1 MMKISNK
8 FPHNITITST
18 NDVFYFSPILTDELG
33 LCYTFNSR
41 ISSYLSP
48 QCVIKSFSLFF
59 LVNFFS
65 ALFTGGNF
73 VGFSFLVSGNLENT
87 SRVKSLEEINYFDGD
102 ASAVTADLSNNVD
115 VTFSPLMLG
124 EVLQS
129 LSKTIS
135 DLLPRS
141 ERVAVDAEADCQ

>member
-1 MMKISNK
+1 VLHIQ
-8 FPHNITITST
+8 
-18 NDVFYFSPILTDELG
+18 
-33 LCYTFNSR
+33 
-41 ISSYLSP
+41 LSH
-48 QCVIKSFSLFF
+48 FFLSLASVRHQKFF
-59 LVNFFS
+59 LVFPAQTLS
-65 ALFTGGNF
+65 TISTSRNF
-73 VGFSFLVSGNLENT
+73 VAFSFLVSGNLENT